1 MLDKKRIRD
10 PKFFD
15 KIVSAEQAST
25 FILDGMNVGVSGFTP
40 SGYPKKVTLALA
52 AAIKAGKKC
61 KINIWSGASVGP
73 EIEESLASVHGIKGR
88 IPYYAASNKS
98 MKIAININDIEYID
112 LHLSHFAQQID
123 YGFFD
128 TLDVVIVEAVAITA
142 DGKII
147 LASGVGN
154 TPMFVKHAKKI
165 IIEINTAQPLE
176 LEGMHDI
183 FILDKPPFRKE
194 IPIYNVGD
202 RIGSPYLE
210 CDFDKVVAVV
220 ESDIPDKVRN
230 LELPNAI
237 SEKIATNLV
246 EFLEAEKK
254 IGRLPK
260 DNLPFQSGVGSI
272 ANAVLMGLEK
282 SQFENIEMYS
292 EILQDSVFKL
302 IKKGKVKFAS
312 GCAFTPSP
320 TVLAMFKEDPDLYR
334 KSIVLRPLDIS
345 NSPEVIRRLGI
356 IALNTPLEFDI
367 YGNAN
372 STHTMGT
379 HMMNG
384 IGGSGD
390 YMRNGFVTI
399 FATESTAKN
408 GDVSRIVPM
417 VSHADHTE
425 HDNMVFVTEFGV
437 ADIRG
442 LIPSKRA
449 RLIINN
455 CSHPDYKPLLLEY
468 LECAEKKYG
477 GHMAQDLEHV
487 FDMHVRFNKTG
498 SMKK

>member
-1 MLDKKRIRD
+1 MLDSTRIRS

-15 KIVSAEQAST
+15 KITSAEKASE

-52 AAIKAGKKC
+52 EAIKAGKKC
-61 KINIWSGASVGP
+61 QISLWSGASVGP
-73 EIEESLASVHGIKGR
+73 EIEESLAAVQGIKGR
-88 IPYYAASNKS
+88 MPYYAASNKS
-98 MKIAININDIEYID
+98 MKTAINKNDIEYLD

-128 TLDVVIVEAVAITA
+128 TLDVAIVEAVAITD
-142 DGKII
+142 DGKIV
-147 LASGVGN
+147 LATGVGN

-165 IIEINTAQPLE
+165 IIEINTIQPLE

-230 LELPNAI
+230 LELPNAV
-237 SEKIATNLV
+237 SEKIAANLV
-246 EFLEAEKK
+246 EFLENEKK

-272 ANAVLMGLEK
+272 ANAVLMGLEQSK
-282 SQFENIEMYS
+282 FENIEMYS

-302 IKKGKVKFAS
+302 IKQGKVKFAS

-320 TVLAMFKEDPDLYR
+320 TVLNMFKKDPDLYR

-345 NSPEVIRRLGI
+345 NSPEVIRRLGV

-390 YMRNGFVTI
+390 YMRNGFITI

-417 VSHADHTE
+417 VSHFDHTE
-425 HDNMVFVTEFGV
+425 HDNMIFVTEFGV
-437 ADIRG
+437 ADTRG
-442 LIPSKRA
+442 LIPTKRA

-455 CSHPDYKPLLLEY
+455 CAHPDYRSLLTEY
-468 LECAEKKYG
+468 LERAEKIYG
-477 GHMAQDLEHV
+477 GHMPQDLEHV